1 MFNRPPIE
9 NHLDQTTLHKILVF
23 TERLGQLS
31 PRVMLLLL
39 AANVLMVGV
48 AWGGVFPQRAI
59 AAIALTLISAANV
72 GIFALLPRVG
82 KSWGSPNASILILCA
97 LQGVI
102 MAVGGVLS
110 IPVVIPILLSVFLSA
125 VVFYATWIEPF
136 NVQISREKYATK
148 ANAPR
153 LKILHISDMH
163 LERISPRERQVHAII
178 HAEKPDL
185 IAYTGDFVNISYTY
199 DATAEADIRQV
210 MGEWDAPLGVYAVAG
225 TPAVEP
231 PERVQA
237 FTENIPNLHLL
248 QNEWRTVETPSG
260 ALHILGLV
268 TSHDMDQDRATL
280 ANAMKDA
287 PQTAGLRLLLVHTPD
302 LAPEASAAGFDLY
315 FCGHTHGG
323 QLRLPLI
330 GAVFTGSHYGKQYA
344 KGRYDINGMALYVTR
359 GLGMEGFGAPRARLG
374 CPPEVVIW
382 EAE

>member
-1 MFNRPPIE
+1 MFNRPPVE

-39 AANVLMVGV
+39 AANVMIIGV
-48 AWGGVFPQRAI
+48 AWAGMFPDRAVAVI
-59 AAIALTLISAANV
+59 GMAIISAANV
-72 GIFALLPRVG
+72 GIFALLPRAG
-82 KSWGSPNASILILCA
+82 RSWGSPNASILILCA
-97 LQGVI
+97 LQAVI
-102 MAVGGVLS
+102 MIVFRLLGASAL
-110 IPVVIPILLSVFLSA
+110 IPVVVNVLLSV

-136 NVQISREKYATK
+136 NVQISRERYPAT

-163 LERISPRERQVHAII
+163 LERISPREQQLNAII
-178 HAEKPDL
+178 QAEKPDL

-199 DATAEADIRQV
+199 DATAQAHIRQV
-210 MGEWDAPLGVYAVAG
+210 MGEWVAPLGAYVVAG

-231 PERVQA
+231 PERVRA

-248 QNEWRTVETPSG
+248 ENEWRTVETPSG
-260 ALHILGLV
+260 TLHILGLV
-268 TSHDMDQDRATL
+268 TSHDMDQDRAAL
-280 ANAMKDA
+280 ANALKDA
-287 PQTAGLRLLLVHTPD
+287 PKTAGMRLLLVHTPD

-374 CPPEVVIW
+374 CSPEVVIW
-382 EAE
+382 EA